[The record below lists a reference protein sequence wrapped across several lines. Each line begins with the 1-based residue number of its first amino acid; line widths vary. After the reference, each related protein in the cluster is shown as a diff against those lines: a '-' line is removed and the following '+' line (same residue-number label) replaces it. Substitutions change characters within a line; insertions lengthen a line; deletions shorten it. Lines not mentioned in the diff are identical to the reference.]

1 MGKGAIMLSF
11 VALLTMAQM
20 LGHRTAMAAEKRANM
35 VTILSID
42 GGGIRGI
49 IPATILAHLEAK
61 LQELD
66 GPDARIADYFDVMA
80 GTSTGGLM
88 TAMLTASNKDNRPL
102 YAAKDI
108 NPFYREHGPRI
119 FPAFSRNNFLKN
131 LGGPK
136 YDGRYLRGLVK
147 RLLGNK
153 TMNQT
158 LTCTIIPTF
167 DIKRLQPVMFTTTDA
182 KANAS
187 KNALLSDVCLGTS
200 AAPTYLPPYYFETKD
215 EAGNIWRYNLIDGGV
230 AANNPTMIAL
240 THVSKEI
247 LTGSVQFKKM
257 EPLDTKRMLILS
269 LGTGA
274 AKNEEKYDCAK
285 ASSWGVLSWVFYN
298 GNSPLIDIYGA
309 AGADMV
315 DIHIST
321 LFQSIQAERN
331 YLRIQDDKLTGASS
345 FVDIATSENME
356 MLEQI
361 GLNLLK
367 KSVSRVN
374 LDTGRYEAVQ
384 GEGTN
389 GEALTRFAKMLSD
402 ERKSRKTH

>member
-1 MGKGAIMLSF
+1 
-11 VALLTMAQM
+11 
-20 LGHRTAMAAEKRANM
+20 
-35 VTILSID
+35 
-42 GGGIRGI
+42 
-49 IPATILAHLEAK
+49 
-61 LQELD
+61 
-66 GPDARIADYFDVMA
+66 
-80 GTSTGGLM
+80 
-88 TAMLTASNKDNRPL
+88 
-102 YAAKDI
+102 
-108 NPFYREHGPRI
+108 
-119 FPAFSRNNFLKN
+119 
-131 LGGPK
+131 
-136 YDGRYLRGLVK
+136 
-147 RLLGNK
+147 
-153 TMNQT
+153 
-158 LTCTIIPTF
+158 
-167 DIKRLQPVMFTTTDA
+167 
-182 KANAS
+182 
-187 KNALLSDVCLGTS
+187 
-200 AAPTYLPPYYFETKD
+200 
-215 EAGNIWRYNLIDGGV
+215 
-230 AANNPTMIAL
+230 MIAL

-331 YLRIQDDKLTGASS
+331 YLRIQVLIKSPQKKSVYHLCSMDTDFFKTWQDDKLTGASS